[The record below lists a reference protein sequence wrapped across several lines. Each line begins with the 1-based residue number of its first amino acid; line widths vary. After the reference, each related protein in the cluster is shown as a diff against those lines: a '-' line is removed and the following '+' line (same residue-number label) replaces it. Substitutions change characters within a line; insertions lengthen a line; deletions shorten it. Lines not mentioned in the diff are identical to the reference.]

1 MYVHFIAR
9 YVHMQDKKSGET
21 SKTFRRQVR
30 FPIELMEKIEKLS
43 SVNGFS
49 KWVIAACEEKL
60 QSLDGK

>member
-1 MYVHFIAR
+1 
-9 YVHMQDKKSGET
+9 MQDKKSGKT

-30 FPIELMEKIEKLS
+30 FPIELKEKIEKLS
-43 SVNGFS
+43 SVNSFS